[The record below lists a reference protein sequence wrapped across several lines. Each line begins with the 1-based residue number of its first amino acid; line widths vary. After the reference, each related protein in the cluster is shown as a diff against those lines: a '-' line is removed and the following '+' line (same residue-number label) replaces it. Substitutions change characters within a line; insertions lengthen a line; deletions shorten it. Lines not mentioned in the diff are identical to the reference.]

1 MILPPAIIGILG
13 GGQLGRYLALAAM
26 EMGYRVWI
34 LDPDPAS
41 PAGQVAHRHLCA
53 PYDDASALAE
63 LARHAAVV
71 TFEFENVPLEAA
83 TRLAQETLVRPD
95 ITALEVAQDRIA
107 EKRFLQQSGVRVTP
121 WYPLVVQ
128 QDLDAIDE
136 DVFPGVLKTARLG
149 YDGKGQLPVVRAADL
164 PQAWEQLAGVAC
176 VLERRVPLQ
185 REFSLV
191 LACAADGRRVAFPAA
206 ENEHRDGILFLS
218 RVPARIRADD
228 RQHAEAIA
236 TRIADRLAYCGVLSI
251 EFFITNDGD
260 LLVNEIAPRTHNS
273 GHYSLDATSI
283 SQFAQQV
290 RAICGLRL
298 APVDLYA
305 PGVMLNLLGD
315 VYPTPDALPDFSD
328 ALDQGRARLHLYGKK
343 LARPGRKMGH
353 LTFLGA
359 PGERDA
365 GAAARVALQVWERFS
380 QSVPTEEASPS

>member
-13 GGQLGRYLALAAM
+13 GGQLGRYLALAAI

-34 LDPDPAS
+34 LDPDPSS

-53 PYDDASALAE
+53 PYDDASALGE
-63 LARHAAVV
+63 LARNAAVV
-71 TFEFENVPLEAA
+71 TFEFENVPLASAA
-83 TRLAQETLVRPD
+83 RLAQETLVRPD
-95 ITALEVAQDRIA
+95 VKALEVAQDRIV
-107 EKRFLQQSGVRVTP
+107 EKRFLQQIGVRVTP
-121 WYPLVVQ
+121 WNPLVSD
-128 QDLDAIDE
+128 QDLGEFDQGL
-136 DVFPGVLKTARLG
+136 FPGVLKTARLG
-149 YDGKGQLPVVRAADL
+149 YDGKGQLPVASFADL
-164 PQAWEQLAGVAC
+164 PKAWGQLGGVPC
-176 VLERRVPLQ
+176 VLEHRVPLQ

-228 RQHAEAIA
+228 RLQAEAIVA
-236 TRIADRLAYCGVLSI
+236 RIADRLSYCGVLSV
-251 EFFITNDGD
+251 EFFITNEGD

-273 GHYSLDATSI
+273 GHFSLDATSI

-298 APVDLYA
+298 APVELYA

-315 VYPTPDALPDFSD
+315 MYPSAEGLPDFAD
-328 ALDQGRARLHLYGKK
+328 VLDQGRGRLHLYGKQV
-343 LARPGRKMGH
+343 ARPGRKMGH

-365 GAAARVALQVWERFS
+365 GSAARVALQVWEQLAAPIVTLES
-380 QSVPTEEASPS
+380 GAA